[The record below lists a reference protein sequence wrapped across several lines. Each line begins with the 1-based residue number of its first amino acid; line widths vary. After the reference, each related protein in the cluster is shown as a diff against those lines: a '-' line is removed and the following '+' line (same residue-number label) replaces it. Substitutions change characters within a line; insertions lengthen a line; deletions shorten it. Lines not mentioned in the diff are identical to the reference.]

1 MKNIPELDLDF
12 DNSRVDLYVVV
23 DTTTNLEVSPVIQ
36 VKNDCLAVDAFKHFL
51 EEQKEKKAPYS
62 HFVMLNLGCYN
73 LEKHKI
79 ENGEVYTLVTED
91 DNVEDYLNDIV
102 NYIKS
107 LEEDE
112 E

>member
-1 MKNIPELDLDF
+1 MIELEKLDLDF

-23 DTTTNLEVSPVIQ
+23 DTTTNLEVSSVIQ

-51 EEQKEKKAPYS
+51 DEQKEKKAPYS
-62 HFVMLNLGCYN
+62 HFVMLNIGSYN

-107 LEEDE
+107 LEEDKE
-112 E
+112 